1 MVISTV
7 ARRGLWLVAAMAASA
22 AWHAN
27 WCWAG
32 DADAQAPPTNRF
44 VCRLANYG
52 KFQDAALNHLPK
64 AGFKYIFTNVP
75 PADQVEALRQRLA
88 DHGLRAA
95 VLRGQTNFAQPDC
108 VAQLAVQL
116 ATCEKLGVRYMFLSV
131 KHPGV
136 GKQIVYERLRQAGEI
151 AKRRGV
157 VIALETHPD
166 MGTNGD
172 VQLETMRQVDHPNVR
187 VNFDTGNITFYNKGT
202 TAVAELRKIIDFV
215 ATVELKDHDGQYK
228 TWTFPPLGQG
238 KVDFPE
244 VLRILREHHYTGPL
258 TLEVEGIEGV
268 SWDERQTKKAIA
280 ESAAYIRSLGTF
292 D

>member
-1 MVISTV
+1 
-7 ARRGLWLVAAMAASA
+7 
-22 AWHAN
+22 
-27 WCWAG
+27 
-32 DADAQAPPTNRF
+32 
-44 VCRLANYG
+44 
-52 KFQDAALNHLPK
+52 
-64 AGFKYIFTNVP
+64 
-75 PADQVEALRQRLA
+75 
-88 DHGLRAA
+88 
-95 VLRGQTNFAQPDC
+95 
-108 VAQLAVQL
+108 
-116 ATCEKLGVRYMFLSV
+116 MFLSV

-151 AKRRGV
+151 AKRHGV

-172 VQLETMRQVDHPNVR
+172 VQLETMRQIDHPNVR

-268 SWDERQTKKAIA
+268 PWDERQTKKAIA